1 MGVPVKRYMLKL
13 LCDEEM
19 PMEGP
24 PSRVPFQLRYSGRLG
39 QVCNPS
45 GSFHPDQD
53 KFRLAPEVR
62 GFLSPTRPNGI
73 GSSDS
78 QTGRIVPSSLK
89 DLWHA

>member
-1 MGVPVKRYMLKL
+1 MGVPVKWYMLKL

-19 PMEGP
+19 PMGGP
-24 PSRVPFQLRYSGRLG
+24 PSRVPFQLRHSGCLG

-53 KFRLAPEVR
+53 KFRLAPKVR
-62 GFLSPTRPNGI
+62 GFLSPTGPNDI
-73 GSSDS
+73 GNLDS
-78 QTGRIVPSSLK
+78 QMGRTVPSSLK